1 MSGPMANKDNQELL
15 AELHAGLAFHLKEKL
30 DQGIITTGE
39 LNILRQFLK
48 DNAISA
54 QPVEDTS
61 FGDLVKA
68 LPDIDKVVDMADRRR
83 IS

>member
-1 MSGPMANKDNQELL
+1 MSGPMAKSNQELL
-15 AELHAGLAFHLKEKL
+15 AELHAGLAYHLKEKL

-54 QPVEDTS
+54 EPTEQTS

-68 LPDIDKVVDMADRRR
+68 LPDIDRVIDMADRRR
-83 IS
+83 AS

>member
-1 MSGPMANKDNQELL
+1 MSGPMAKSNQELL
-15 AELHAGLAFHLKEKL
+15 AKLHAGLAYHLKEKL

-54 QPVEDTS
+54 EPTEQTS

-68 LPDIDKVVDMADRRR
+68 LPDIDRVIDMADRRR
-83 IS
+83 AS

>member
-1 MSGPMANKDNQELL
+1 MAKSNQELL
-15 AELHAGLAFHLKEKL
+15 AELHAGLAYHLKEKL

-54 QPVEDTS
+54 EPTEQTS

-68 LPDIDKVVDMADRRR
+68 LPDIDRVIDMADRRR
-83 IS
+83 AS

>member
-1 MSGPMANKDNQELL
+1 MSGPMAKDNQELL
-15 AELHAGLAFHLKEKL
+15 AELHAGLAYHLKQKL
-30 DQGIITTGE
+30 DGGIITTGE

-54 QPVEDTS
+54 LPADETA

-68 LPDIDKVVDMADRRR
+68 LPDIDKVIDMADRRR
-83 IS
+83 AS

>member
-1 MSGPMANKDNQELL
+1 MSGPMAKKDNQELL
-15 AELHAGLAFHLKEKL
+15 AELHAGLAYHLKEKL
-30 DQGIITTGE
+30 DEGIITTGE

-54 QPVEDTS
+54 QPTEETS

-68 LPDIDKVVDMADRRR
+68 LPDIDKVIDMADRRR